1 MGAERPLVGGA
12 AVAVGAD
19 LFADA
24 LARQGV
30 RVARVAWT
38 PSLRADRLAT
48 LWRDEIDTANRTA
61 LERLLEAHPFLVDVR
76 PAIDLIPGMTRDTI
90 LHAGPPIAWERMSGP
105 MRGAVGGA
113 LVYEGLAR
121 TIADA
126 ERAASRGDVRFSP
139 CHHHGSVG
147 PMAGII
153 TASMPVFVVEN
164 RAHGNHAWSTIN
176 EGLGKALRYGANA
189 PDVLDRL
196 VWFRDVLGGA
206 LGEAIRR
213 AGGVDVRALIAQAL
227 QMGDECHNR
236 NRAASAL
243 LVKLLAPEVAALDLP
258 PAERSRIL
266 AFAAGNEH
274 FFLNLGMAAC
284 KTATDA
290 AHGVAGSTLVT
301 AMARNGTDF
310 GIRVS
315 GLGDRWFTAP
325 ALTPV
330 ASISRAS
337 ARATPTLTSATAR
350 SRRRRASARSPWAGR
365 RRLSSSSAAHPP
377 TRFAPPAGCTRSP
390 PARAART
397 ACPPSTFAA
406 RPPASTCASSS
417 RRPFFPRSTQA
428 SPIASRAWARS
439 APGSSPPRGNA
450 SRRRSWHWR
459 RRQVASGDDV
469 MPSRRTR

>member
-1 MGAERPLVGGA
+1 MCVGVGCRRVLFSPRGGRGAWGFMPGGGA
-12 AVAVGAD
+12 GGEMPRAA
-19 LFADA
+19 
-24 LARQGV
+24 
-30 RVARVAWT
+30 
-38 PSLRADRLAT
+38 PLR
-48 LWRDEIDTANRTA
+48 
-61 LERLLEAHPFLVDVR
+61 
-76 PAIDLIPGMTRDTI
+76 
-90 LHAGPPIAWERMSGP
+90 AGPPIAWERMSGP

-164 RAHGNHAWSTIN
+164 RAHGNHAWSTLN

-213 AGGVDVRALIAQAL
+213 AGGVDVRALIAQGV
-227 QMGDECHNR
+227 QMGGGGHNR
-236 NRAASAL
+236 NRAASVL

-301 AMARNGTDF
+301 GLARNGTDF
-310 GIRVS
+310 G
-315 GLGDRWFTAP
+315 
-325 ALTPV
+325 TPV
-330 ASISRAS
+330 HGLRDPLVAPPPPPPVGPQFPGVR
-337 ARATPTLTSATAR
+337 P
-350 SRRRRASARSPWAGR
+350 RRAHPRHRGR
-365 RRLSSSSAAHPP
+365 P
-377 TRFAPPAGCTRSP
+377 
-390 PARAART
+390 
-397 ACPPSTFAA
+397 
-406 RPPASTCASSS
+406 
-417 RRPFFPRSTQA
+417 
-428 SPIASRAWARS
+428 
-439 APGSSPPRGNA
+439 
-450 SRRRSWHWR
+450 
-459 RRQVASGDDV
+459 
-469 MPSRRTR
+469 